1 MSTLQ
6 AETVM
11 STRFKVVFEQ
21 IKHLLH
27 DQENQPDFITNGNL
41 FNGYAG
47 IVYYYFSLLKAF
59 PEGESEAYVALE
71 KLIESYNTQDNM
83 ASKYMTFCSGL
94 SGFYFLIQKLVE
106 QEYLDEI
113 FLEEV
118 LPINELIFEDTKR
131 LLTEE
136 NTDFLHGA
144 SGQMLYLLTSKGDPN
159 CEKYLGV
166 LVNELLK
173 LAVIDEKGLRFPN
186 STVKEFQ
193 NTDNTNMSLSHG
205 NAGILLVMLNIY
217 NAGIEQEKLSNAIQ
231 QGLAYFINYYHPR
244 AVNTSLS
251 AFPLLV
257 NEEFTI
263 KELID
268 GDFYAENYSWCYGDL
283 AVIWLLYQSSVSFKN
298 TTYMDLADEI
308 GKALALRLIA
318 VPASDLK
325 INSHF
330 CHGTSGIALFLNRL
344 YQFSGHKIY
353 QEAAQLW
360 LDGTLDH
367 LEKDLNNPDFMNKPG
382 SLGLLEGVSGA
393 MFVLAAAE
401 HNDIA
406 ANWTDM
412 FLLS

>member
-6 AETVM
+6 AETEV
-11 STRFKVVFEQ
+11 STRFRVVFEQ

-27 DQENQPDFITNGNL
+27 DQEKQPDFITNGNL

-71 KLIESYNTQDNM
+71 KLVESYNSQDNT

-113 FLEEV
+113 FLEDV
-118 LPINELIFEDTKR
+118 LPINELIFEDTRR
-131 LLTEE
+131 LLAEE

-144 SGQMLYLLTSKGDPN
+144 TGQMQYLLNCKHDPN
-159 CEKYLGV
+159 RAKYLNV
-166 LVNELLK
+166 LIDDLLK
-173 LAVIDEKGLRFPN
+173 LAVTDDKGLRFPN

-193 NTDNTNMSLSHG
+193 NTDNTNLSLSHG

-217 NAGIEQEKLSNAIQ
+217 NAGIEQEKLGNAIQ

-244 AVNTSLS
+244 SIDIPLS

-257 NEEFTI
+257 NEELT
-263 KELID
+263 KEELID

-283 AVIWLLYQSSVSFKN
+283 AVIWLLYQSSISFKH
-298 TTYMDLADEI
+298 TAYADI
-308 GKALALRLIA
+308 ADQVGKAMATRLIA
-318 VPASDLK
+318 VPTLDLK

-330 CHGTSGIALFLNRL
+330 CHGTSGIALFLDRL
-344 YQFSGHKIY
+344 YQFSGHEVY
-353 QEAAQLW
+353 HEAAQVW
-360 LDGTLDH
+360 LESTLDH
-367 LEKDLNNPDFMNKPG
+367 LEKDLNNPDFMNKTS
-382 SLGLLEGVSGA
+382 SLGMLEGVSGA
-393 MFVLAAAE
+393 LFVLAAAE
-401 HNDIA
+401 HEDIA
-406 ANWTDM
+406 ANWTNM